1 MIRIPSPR
9 TVLLATSFPRANEE
23 MAVRA
28 ETKVIFNSEKL
39 GLNRFRLIN

>member
-9 TVLLATSFPRANEE
+9 TVLLATNSPRADEE

-39 GLNRFRLIN
+39 RLNIFRLIN